1 MMEYGYDI
9 FTNEVYFIVKLP
21 DTTKVSS
28 LELIKTIQ
36 EGMSNG
42 KSFQEAISSFRQDI
56 PWVISTI
63 ILRPYYDTL
72 FRISRNK
79 YCGQGQFLK
88 NRLNICLNIGEEKD
102 KRPILRKFWLRNP
115 EEFLRA
121 VLKKR
126 IGESISVFEYY
137 AINEFLR
144 KDT

>member
-1 MMEYGYDI
+1 MEYGYDI

-56 PWVISTI
+56 PWITSTI
-63 ILRPYYDTL
+63 KLRPYYDTL

-79 YCGQGQFLK
+79 YCGQGQFK
-88 NRLNICLNIGEEKD
+88 NKKLDIFLDIGN
-102 KRPILRKFWLRNP
+102 KRNKHLRKFWLRNP

-126 IGESISVFEYY
+126 IGESTSVFEYY